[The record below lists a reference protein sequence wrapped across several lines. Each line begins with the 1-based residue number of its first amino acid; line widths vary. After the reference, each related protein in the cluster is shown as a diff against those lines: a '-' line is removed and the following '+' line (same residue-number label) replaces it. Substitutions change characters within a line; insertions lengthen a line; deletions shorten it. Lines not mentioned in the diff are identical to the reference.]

1 MSEKINKI
9 KGIYG
14 EVNLSYSEEQG
25 NFKYIHYYQNKD
37 KKNNEIFYDMPIS
50 GLNNIGYIF
59 DYYKKVPNIKKCEGC
74 KILIKSKSNKQK
86 YCPRC
91 AKEIHKQNKL
101 ECWNKNKDKYR
112 K

>member
-1 MSEKINKI
+1 
-9 KGIYG
+9 
-14 EVNLSYSEEQG
+14 
-25 NFKYIHYYQNKD
+25 
-37 KKNNEIFYDMPIS
+37 MPID

-91 AKEIHKQNKL
+91 AKEMEL
-101 ECWNKNKDKYR
+101 EKYR
-112 K
+112 RYNKKRKSNHQ